1 MSVDASFFSVAI
13 TTPFFA
19 LIPNEVYPFATAASA
34 F

>member
-1 MSVDASFFSVAI
+1 VEVNFFSVAI

-19 LIPNEVYPFATAASA
+19 LIPNEVYPLATAAKA